1 MMSFY
6 KCTQSVKT
14 ASFRKAVRVNNRRAT
29 ALRDTGADM
38 LCIRSNLIP
47 DPCLT
52 GRKRLIRYA
61 NSGSMYAPVALVYLE
76 SPYYR
81 GKAEAALIPRLVE
94 EVVIGNTLRTEL
106 GEELQV
112 PVYEERPGR
121 CTLVQTR
128 AQLTEEH
135 GMEPER
141 VRQQPARELEDLEDE
156 RQSAED
162 AKLRLEGNTQ
172 ALNAQY
178 DRDVAGRE
186 ELDEESKRP
195 LLKQIREM
203 EAELRDVRKQRT
215 TAVKARSKLQGDL
228 QGLEKE
234 VEMTNKVKEE
244 AAKQYKK
251 LAAQMED
258 CQHVYIVT
266 SVYLC
271 LHVSTTFVVPSAA
284 SVLPS
289 SHPLQ
294 RHVPLPVT
302 RVPPWPEADPLR
314 GPASHAMLPQALA
327 SLDQHQHQP
336 RGRPANWTD

>member
-1 MMSFY
+1 M
-6 KCTQSVKT
+6 Q
-14 ASFRKAVRVNNRRAT
+14 
-29 ALRDTGADM
+29 
-38 LCIRSNLIP
+38 
-47 DPCLT
+47 
-52 GRKRLIRYA
+52 

-81 GKAEAALIPRLVE
+81 GKQRRRSSQACGGSGHRCPALFCASCDTCQRTNPKRKAEEKNISERLDIERDQIGRESREKKQRFELDVQPDEPQE
-94 EVVIGNTLRTEL
+94 EVH
-106 GEELQV
+106 Q
-112 PVYEERPGR
+112 
-121 CTLVQTR
+121 
-128 AQLTEEH
+128 
-135 GMEPER
+135 PER

-258 CQHVYIVT
+258 CQHVVEKARIALEEMAAAVKENGKRMKKLET
-266 SVYLC
+266 KQEEIQDLLQVNANTGREHEETRML
-271 LHVSTTFVVPSAA
+271 LNHV
-284 SVLPS
+284 
-289 SHPLQ
+289 
-294 RHVPLPVT
+294 RK
-302 RVPPWPEADPLR
+302 EIGKEDDK
-314 GPASHAMLPQALA
+314 
-327 SLDQHQHQP
+327 LDKLVSNEN
-336 RGRPANWTD
+336 ANLG